1 MKEKKWSYSEL
12 EKEAI
17 KDFKRSRAD
26 MIREGSRSTVNWRFN
41 EQEKDAIDKM
51 YQEEHDLLMQALKK
65 HGIELDI
72 DQEQRRRLK
81 TLKVEIQN
89 LPHGGRVKRFYYN
102 DGSID
107 GLLLLEYD
115 VQNGY
120 KFKLSSLIGKL
131 SKKGADEMREQIGD
145 LRKEWGREFDVTS
158 LKGKMN
164 PMEVD
169 DIDKQI
175 DDLREEWEE

>member
-1 MKEKKWSYSEL
+1 MKEKEWSYSEL

-17 KDFKRSRAD
+17 KDFKKSRVD
-26 MIREGSRSTVNWRFN
+26 MIRANWRFH
-41 EQEKDAIDKM
+41 EQEKDAIAKM
-51 YQEEHDLLMQALKK
+51 YQEENDLLMQALKK
-65 HGIELDI
+65 HGIEFDI
-72 DQEQRRRLK
+72 EQEQKRRFK
-81 TLKVEIQN
+81 TLSVEIQN

-120 KFKLSSLIGKL
+120 NFKLSSLIGKL
-131 SKKGADEMREQIGD
+131 SKKGAQEMSEQIKE
-145 LRKEWGREFDVTS
+145 LRSEWDREFDVTS
-158 LKGKMN
+158 LKGKIS
-164 PMEVD
+164 PMKAE

-175 DDLREEWEE
+175 DDLREEWER

>member
-17 KDFKRSRAD
+17 KDFKRSEVD
-26 MIREGSRSTVNWRFN
+26 MIMAGSRSTVNWRLN
-41 EQEKDAIDKM
+41 EQEKDAIAKM
-51 YQEEHDLLMQALKK
+51 YQEEHDFLMQALKK

-72 DQEQRRRLK
+72 DQEQKRRFK
-81 TLKVEIQN
+81 TLSIEIQN

-107 GLLLLEYD
+107 GLLVLEYD
-115 VQNGY
+115 VQRGY
-120 KFKLSSLIGKL
+120 KF
-131 SKKGADEMREQIGD
+131 
-145 LRKEWGREFDVTS
+145 DVTT
-158 LKGKMN
+158 LKGKMS
-164 PMEVD
+164 PMKAE

-175 DDLREEWEE
+175 DELRNEWERKI

>member
-26 MIREGSRSTVNWRFN
+26 MIREVSRSTVNWRFN
-41 EQEKDAIDKM
+41 EQEKDAIAKM

-72 DQEQRRRLK
+72 DQEQRRRFK

-89 LPHGGRVKRFYYN
+89 LPLRGRVKRFYYN
-102 DGSID
+102 DGSLG
-107 GLLLLEYD
+107 GLQVLEYD

-120 KFKLSSLIGKL
+120 TIELSSLIGKL
-131 SKKGADEMREQIGD
+131 SKEGADEMREQIGD
-145 LRKEWGREFDVTS
+145 LRKEWDREFDVTS

-164 PMEVD
+164 PIE
-169 DIDKQI
+169 
-175 DDLREEWEE
+175 

>member
-17 KDFKRSRAD
+17 KDFKRSEVD
-26 MIREGSRSTVNWRFN
+26 MIMAGSRSTVNWRLN
-41 EQEKDAIDKM
+41 EQEKDAIAKM
-51 YQEEHDLLMQALKK
+51 YQEEHDFLMQALKK

-72 DQEQRRRLK
+72 DQEQKRRFK
-81 TLKVEIQN
+81 TLSIEIQN

-120 KFKLSSLIGKL
+120 N
-131 SKKGADEMREQIGD
+131 
-145 LRKEWGREFDVTS
+145 FDVTS

-164 PMEVD
+164 PIE
-169 DIDKQI
+169 
-175 DDLREEWEE
+175 